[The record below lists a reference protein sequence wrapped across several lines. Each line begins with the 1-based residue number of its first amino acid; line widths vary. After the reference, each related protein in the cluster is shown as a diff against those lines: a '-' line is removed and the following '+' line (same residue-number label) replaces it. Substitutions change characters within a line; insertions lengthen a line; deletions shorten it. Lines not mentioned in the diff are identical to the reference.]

1 MALATSGKIAIR
13 LGWTVQGCCC
23 QHIGEGQISGPTA
36 AGGTSFRQQWRQR
49 IQHRQLNLPQGSLCP
64 VNAAEQ
70 AAAAAAARAYY
81 DMW

>member
-1 MALATSGKIAIR
+1 MVYKITHPDSIR
-13 LGWTVQGCCC
+13 VRRQRSTRAG
-23 QHIGEGQISGPTA
+23 

-49 IQHRQLNLPQGSLCP
+49 FQHQQLNLPQGSLCP